1 MTGMTDRQ
9 GYSNNILK
17 AINAIRQ
24 GKMFLLFDAEGREAE
39 TDLTILAQAVRPED
53 VKRMRKDG
61 GGLICVALDPVAC
74 EELDLPFIAEVM
86 RAAHECSSTL
96 GGTVEKGGDLRYDS
110 RSSFSIWVNHRDTRT
125 GIPDNDRAITIKKLG
140 DIVEK
145 VLAGK
150 KVNFGSE
157 FRTPGHVAT
166 LRAAKGLIDER
177 LGQTELSIA
186 LAKIADVTPAMV
198 VCEMLDDNTGRALSK
213 EDAKA
218 YAEKHGM
225 IFIEGSE
232 VIEAYNTWT
241 TTISIPSEK
250 EIYYNAH

>member
-1 MTGMTDRQ
+1 VTGMTGRQ

-17 AINAIRQ
+17 AIDAIRQ

-39 TDLTILAQAVRPED
+39 TDLTILAQAVKPED
-53 VKRMRKDG
+53 VKLMRKDG
-61 GGLICVALDPVAC
+61 GGLICVALDPMAC
-74 EELDLPFIAEVM
+74 EKLGLPFMADVIRSAN
-86 RAAHECSSTL
+86 ACSTTL
-96 GGTVEKGGDLRYDS
+96 GTTVEKGGDLRYDS

-125 GIPDNDRAITIKKLG
+125 GIPDNDRAITIRKLG
-140 DIVEK
+140 DMVEQ
-145 VLAGK
+145 VLSGN

-166 LRAAKGLIDER
+166 LRAAKGLVNER

-198 VCEMLDDNTGRALSK
+198 VCEMLDDNTGRALPK
-213 EDAKA
+213 EAARA
-218 YAEKHGM
+218 YAEEHGM
-225 IFIEGSE
+225 IFVEGSE
-232 VIEAYNTWT
+232 VIEAYNIWT
-241 TTISIPSEK
+241 TAISVPSEK

>member
-1 MTGMTDRQ
+1 MTGMTGGQ
-9 GYSNNILK
+9 GYSNNIVK
-17 AINAIRQ
+17 AIDAIRQ

-39 TDLTILAQAVRPED
+39 TDLTILAQAVKPED
-53 VKRMRKDG
+53 VKLMRKDG
-61 GGLICVALDPVAC
+61 GGLICVALDPLAC
-74 EELDLPFIAEVM
+74 EELGLPFMADVV

-96 GGTVEKGGDLRYDS
+96 GTTVEKGGDLRYDS

-140 DIVEK
+140 DVVEK
-145 VLAGK
+145 VLNGG

-166 LRAAKGLIDER
+166 LRAAKGLINER

-198 VCEMLDDNTGRALSK
+198 VCEMLDDNTGRALPK
-213 EDAKA
+213 KDAKA

-225 IFIEGSE
+225 VFVEGSE
-232 VIEAYNTWT
+232 VIEAYNKWISA
-241 TTISIPSEK
+241 ISISSEK
-250 EIYYNAH
+250 EIYYNVH

>member
-1 MTGMTDRQ
+1 MTGMQ

-17 AINAIRQ
+17 AIDAIRQ
-24 GKMFLLFDAEGREAE
+24 GKMFLLFDTEGREAE

-74 EELDLPFIAEVM
+74 EELDLPFLAEVM

-96 GGTVEKGGDLRYDS
+96 GVTVEKRGDLRYDS

-140 DIVEK
+140 DIVEN

-166 LRAAKGLIDER
+166 LRAAKGLLKER
-177 LGQTELSIA
+177 QGQTELSIA
-186 LAKIADVTPAMV
+186 LAKIANVTPAMV
-198 VCEMLDDNTGRALSK
+198 VCEMLDDNMGRALSK
-213 EDAKA
+213 EDAKT

-232 VIEAYNTWT
+232 VIEAYNIWT
-241 TTISIPSEK
+241 TATSFPSEK
-250 EIYYNAH
+250 EIYYNVH

>member
-1 MTGMTDRQ
+1 MIGEQRYT
-9 GYSNNILK
+9 NNIVK
-17 AINAIRQ
+17 AIDAIRQ

-39 TDLTILAQAVRPED
+39 TDLTILAQAVTPED
-53 VKRMRKDG
+53 VKIMRKDG
-61 GGLICVALDPVAC
+61 GGLICVALDPIAC
-74 EELDLPFIAEVM
+74 EYMDLPFMADVV
-86 RAAHECSSTL
+86 RSAHECSSTL
-96 GGTVEKGGDLRYDS
+96 GTTVEKGGDLRYDS
-110 RSSFSIWVNHRDTRT
+110 RSSFSIWVNHRNTRT

-140 DIVEK
+140 DVVEK
-145 VLAGK
+145 VLAGEN
-150 KVNFGSE
+150 VNFGSE

-166 LRAAKGLIDER
+166 LRAAKGLINER

-213 EDAKA
+213 EDAKI

-232 VIEAYNTWT
+232 VIEAYKIWASAT
-241 TTISIPSEK
+241 SIPSEK
-250 EIYYNAH
+250 EIYYNVH

>member
-1 MTGMTDRQ
+1 MTITTGRQ

-17 AINAIRQ
+17 AVDAIKQ

-39 TDLTILAQAVRPED
+39 TDLTILAQAVKPED
-53 VKRMRKDG
+53 VKLMRKDG
-61 GGLICVALDPVAC
+61 GGLICVALDPIAC
-74 EELDLPFIAEVM
+74 EEMGLPFMADVIRSANEY
-86 RAAHECSSTL
+86 STAL
-96 GGTVEKGGDLRYDS
+96 GTTVEKGGDLRYDS

-140 DIVEK
+140 DIVEQ

-166 LRAAKGLIDER
+166 LRAAKGLVNER

-198 VCEMLDDNTGRALSK
+198 VCEMLDDNTGRALHK
-213 EDAKA
+213 EEAKT
-218 YAEKHGM
+218 YAEENGM
-225 IFIEGSE
+225 VFVEGSE
-232 VIEAYNTWT
+232 VIEAYKIWNAER
-241 TTISIPSEK
+241 SIPSEK
-250 EIYYNAH
+250 DIYYNVH

>member
-1 MTGMTDRQ
+1 MTGMTGGQ
-9 GYSNNILK
+9 GYSNNIVK
-17 AINAIRQ
+17 AIDAIRQ

-39 TDLTILAQAVRPED
+39 TDLTILAQAVKPED
-53 VKRMRKDG
+53 VKLMRKDG
-61 GGLICVALDPVAC
+61 GGLICVALDPLAC
-74 EELDLPFIAEVM
+74 EELGLPFMADVV

-96 GGTVEKGGDLRYDS
+96 GTTVEKGGDLRYDS

-140 DIVEK
+140 DVVEK
-145 VLAGK
+145 VLNGG

-166 LRAAKGLIDER
+166 LRAAKGLVNER

-198 VCEMLDDNTGRALSK
+198 VCEMLDDNTGRALPK

-225 IFIEGSE
+225 VFVEGSE
-232 VIEAYNTWT
+232 VIEAYNKWVSA
-241 TTISIPSEK
+241 ISISSEK
-250 EIYYNAH
+250 EIYYNVH